1 MPKRELIFSAKEKRI
16 KVPKGIK
23 KDELVKLMKEK
34 GITHVGAYRAV
45 LKK

>member
-1 MPKRELIFSAKEKRI
+1 MPKKELVFSAKEKGI

-23 KDELVKLMKEK
+23 KDELVKLMKEQ
-34 GITHVGAYRAV
+34 GIHYVGAYRAV